1 VVQFTPK
8 TCFKGFVETV
18 VQARRQADLDPQKAV
33 IAESFKT
40 IGNSSYGKTITNQ
53 SKFKRVQI
61 CTEAIND
68 PHFLRLSQLGDDVY
82 EVKLSKQTISYSLP
96 LHIGFFVYGYA
107 KLFMLRFYYDFL
119 DHYFSRRDFSL
130 IETDTD
136 SFYLD
141 FSANNLEDIV
151 KPELK
156 EDFKQNVHQWLPAP
170 TCPEHR
176 HLNDGGKDRTCC
188 HQFHLYDKKT
198 PGKFKL
204 EFEGDQ
210 MIALCSKSYI
220 VSSQERGQSK
230 HSSKGLS
237 HRQNK
242 LIFQNYLD
250 TLLSKKPLQ
259 GRNIGFRLD
268 PAHQLCTYQQTKRG
282 LVYFYPKRKVLQ
294 DGISTVPLDL

>member
-1 VVQFTPK
+1 MKWFSSHQWPALKVLLSRWS
-8 TCFKGFVETV
+8 
-18 VQARRQADLDPQKAV
+18 QARRQTDLDPQKAV

-53 SKFKRVQI
+53 SKFKGIQI
-61 CTEAIND
+61 CTEAEACQAINN
-68 PHFLRLSQLGDDVY
+68 PHFLRLSPFGDDVY
-82 EVKLSKQTISYSLP
+82 EVTLSKQAISYSLP
-96 LHIGFFVYGYA
+96 LHIGIFVYGYA
-107 KLFMLRFYYDFL
+107 NLFMLRFFYDFL
-119 DHYFSRRDFSL
+119 DHYFSRRDFAL

-176 HLNDGGKDRTCC
+176 HLNDGGQGRTCC

-204 EFEGDQ
+204 KFEGDQ

-220 VSSQERGQSK
+220 VSSQERGQS
-230 HSSKGLS
+230 
-237 HRQNK
+237 
-242 LIFQNYLD
+242 
-250 TLLSKKPLQ
+250 
-259 GRNIGFRLD
+259 
-268 PAHQLCTYQQTKRG
+268 
-282 LVYFYPKRKVLQ
+282 
-294 DGISTVPLDL
+294 